1 MLFNSFC
8 HLEKI
13 DLKKERYFWKQGII
27 CWNDVITKKISTED
41 NQNFY
46 NLQQGIR
53 DSIDN
58 YEMKNVDFFFERFP
72 RNQHW
77 RMIKEFYDEIG
88 FLDIET
94 TGLNITDTITVVSLF
109 YRQKLF
115 IFIQGKNLY
124 KAYDILKLPKILITF
139 RGNKFDIPF
148 LERFFSQK
156 FYHWKIDLYYLYK
169 QLGLG
174 GGLKRCEK
182 AVGIDRGIL
191 NNVNGEIAVKLWN
204 EYRTKKN
211 VKALKTLL
219 SYNVSDTVNLDKMAK
234 IAYNMMLEKNKYLF
248 NKIPVS
254 DIDYKNPFT
263 PSIDIIKALKKAY

>member
-13 DLKKERYFWKQGII
+13 DLKKERYFWNQGIFS
-27 CWNDVITKKISTED
+27 WNDVITEKISTGNKQD
-41 NQNFY
+41 FY

-94 TGLNITDTITVVSLF
+94 TGLDVTDTITVVSLF

-124 KAYDILKLPKILITF
+124 KAYEVLKLPKILVTF

-148 LERFFSQK
+148 LERFFSKK

-169 QLGLG
+169 HLGLG

-191 NNVNGEIAVKLWN
+191 NNVNGEVAVKLWN

-211 VKALKTLL
+211 IKALKTLL

-248 NKIPVS
+248 QTIPIS
-254 DIDYKNPFT
+254 EADYKNPFT
-263 PSIDIIKALKKAY
+263 PSIDIIKTLKKSY